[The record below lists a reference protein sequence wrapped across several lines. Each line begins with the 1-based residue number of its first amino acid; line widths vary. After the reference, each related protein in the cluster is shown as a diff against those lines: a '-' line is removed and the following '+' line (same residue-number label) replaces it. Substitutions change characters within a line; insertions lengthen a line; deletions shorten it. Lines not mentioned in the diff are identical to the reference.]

1 MLIIFFGKVL
11 DDLLFALVN
20 IFTYKG
26 EKFKASLIRGLN
38 TLVFFTV
45 IAKVI
50 TDLSIEG
57 VVVVTV
63 ASFIGR
69 YLSFKLDGLLTKD
82 EYYLFF
88 INYKGNKKDL
98 QAAIDELRDMQIDVF
113 SFKTYHGFD
122 SSSLSLKIVSKDKQ
136 TSRIIKQVMPRNVE
150 IKAVPIKAYY

>member
-26 EKFKASLIRGLN
+26 EKFKASLVRSLN

-45 IAKVI
+45 VAKVI
-50 TDLSIEG
+50 TDLSFEG
-57 VVVVTV
+57 IMLVSL

-69 YLSFKLDGLLTKD
+69 YLSFKMDKLLTKD

-113 SFKTYHGFD
+113 SFKTYHNHN

-136 TSRIIKQVMPRNVE
+136 TSRIIKEVMPSNVE

>member
-1 MLIIFFGKVL
+1 MFIIFFGKVL
-11 DDLLFALVN
+11 DDLLFAMVN

-26 EKFKASLIRGLN
+26 EKLKASITRALN
-38 TLVFFTV
+38 TLVFFMV

-50 TDLSIEG
+50 TDLSLEG
-57 VVVVTV
+57 VLLVTL

-69 YLSFKLDGLLTKD
+69 YLSFKLDAMLTKD

-88 INYKGNKKDL
+88 ITYKGNKKDL
-98 QAAIDELRDMQIDVF
+98 QAAIDELRDMRIDVF

-122 SSSLSLKIVSKDKQ
+122 SSSLSLKIVSKDRQ
-136 TSRIIKQVMPRNVE
+136 TSRIIKEVMPRDVE